1 MAQFRLAVLGECMI
15 ELQQKGADLKRS
27 YGGDTLNTAVYF
39 SRLTRN
45 ADIKTAYITA
55 LGNDSFSNEMIQDW
69 DREGIHTNHI
79 LRIDNKSP
87 GLYFIETDDTGE
99 RSFHY
104 WRNDAAAKYLL
115 EQKESLPLLA
125 DLMDYDALYL
135 SGISIAIL
143 TPESR
148 AVLFQFLPEFKKQ
161 GGKIIFDNNY
171 RPKLWD
177 NKQTAI
183 NTYREILSYTD
194 IALLTYD
201 DDQDLYGDTDI
212 EQCIERTQSLGV
224 TEIVLKRGKDDCQV
238 LTKEE
243 TGDER
248 QSVPATVVENVV
260 DTTAAGDSFSGG
272 YLAKR
277 FMGGTAQ
284 ESALAGHRVAGTV
297 IQHRG
302 AVIPAEAIPA
312 I

>member
-15 ELQQKGADLKRS
+15 ELQQKGSDLKRS

-69 DREGIHTNHI
+69 DQEGIHTNHI

-87 GLYFIETDDTGE
+87 GLYFIETDETGE

-135 SGISIAIL
+135 SGISIAVL
-143 TPESR
+143 TSESL
-148 AVLFQFLPEFKKQ
+148 AVLFQFLPEFKKK
-161 GGKIIFDNNY
+161 GGKVIFDNNY
-171 RPKLWD
+171 RPKLWAH
-177 NKQTAI
+177 KQQAI
-183 NTYREILSYTD
+183 STYRELLSYTD
-194 IALLTYD
+194 IALLTYE

-212 EQCIERTQSLGV
+212 KQCIERTRSLGV
-224 TEIVLKRGKDDCQV
+224 SEIVLKRGKDDCLV
-238 LTKEE
+238 ITEE
-243 TGDER
+243 GREF
-248 QSVPATVVENVV
+248 VPATLVEKVV

-277 FMGGTAQ
+277 FMGGTAA
-284 ESALAGHRVAGTV
+284 ESAHAGHLVAGTV
-297 IQHRG
+297 IQHPG
-302 AVIPAEAIPA
+302 AIIPVEAMPA
-312 I
+312 NV

>member
-15 ELQQKGADLKRS
+15 ELQQKGSDLKRS

-39 SRLTRN
+39 SRLTRD

-55 LGNDSFSNEMIQDW
+55 LGNDSFSDQMIQDW
-69 DREGIHTNHI
+69 EKEGIFTRHI

-99 RSFHY
+99 RGFHY

-135 SGISIAIL
+135 SGISIAVL
-143 TPESR
+143 TPESL
-148 AVLFQFLPEFKKQ
+148 AVLFEFLPEFKKK

-171 RPKLWD
+171 RPKLWK
-177 NKQTAI
+177 NRQQAI

-201 DDQDLYGDTDI
+201 DDQVLYGDTRI
-212 EQCIERTQSLGV
+212 EHCIERTQSLGV
-224 TEIVLKRGKDDCQV
+224 KEIVLKRGKDDCLV
-238 LTKEE
+238 ITEE
-243 TGDER
+243 GC
-248 QSVPATVVENVV
+248 QSVPATLVEKVV

-277 FMGGTAQ
+277 FMGGTAA
-284 ESALAGHRVAGTV
+284 ESANTGHRVAGTV
-297 IQHRG
+297 IQHPG
-302 AVIPAEAIPA
+302 AVIPAEAMPA
-312 I
+312 IA